1 MRRRRSIDPSMGSI
15 DRSTARSMSTSMGSI
30 DRSIDRSIDTLKR
43 EYIPCSDI
51 RRVLVVYRRVSSHA
65 RTHMGASIAR
75 VRARAHERSR
85 ATQTQ
90 THTQGVVVVVDRAV
104 AMDVFVVGWTPTGRT
119 DGHAMGPSKW
129 TTPRALK
136 AAWTAFRGSVRA
148 RVIDCVID

>member
-51 RRVLVVYRRVSSHA
+51 RRVLVVYRRLSSHA

-90 THTQGVVVVVDRAV
+90 THTH
-104 AMDVFVVGWTPTGRT
+104 THTGCRRRRRPRRRDGCFCGRLDADRT
-119 DGHAMGPSKW
+119 DGRTRDGALEMDDPA
-129 TTPRALK
+129 RAKSGVDGIPWLG
-136 AAWTAFRGSVRA
+136 ARA
-148 RVIDCVID
+148 SD

>member
-51 RRVLVVYRRVSSHA
+51 RRVLVVYRRLSSHA

-90 THTQGVVVVVDRAV
+90 THTLVSSSSTADA
-104 AMDVFVVGWTPTGRT
+104 DRT
-119 DGHAMGPSKW
+119 DGRTRGGALEMDDPA
-129 TTPRALK
+129 RAKSGVDGIPWLG
-136 AAWTAFRGSVRA
+136 ARA
-148 RVIDCVID
+148 SD